1 MECRAKGA
9 LLISPRKDEERMK
22 LSKAQLAR
30 YIESM
35 ILKPEATR
43 AEVIKL
49 AEDAVK
55 YNFIT
60 AGVHGCYVSLV
71 KSIVKGTPVGV
82 ICPAGFPFGAN
93 TTATKVFETQD
104 AIKNGADEID
114 VMLYMGAFK
123 DKLYDVVRDDIK
135 AVVKAADG
143 HIVKVILETAL
154 LSREEKIKA
163 CQIAMEAGAHIVKS
177 STGNVFP
184 GANVEDIQ
192 LMRQTVGPNF
202 GVKASGGITKLEE
215 VLTYIEAGATR
226 VATRVAVDIVNSM
239 KE

>member
-1 MECRAKGA
+1 
-9 LLISPRKDEERMK
+9 MK
-22 LSKAQLAR
+22 LSKAELAR
-30 YIESM
+30 YIEYV
-35 ILKPEATR
+35 ILKPEGTR

-49 AEDAVK
+49 CEEAVK
-55 YNFIT
+55 YNFVT
-60 AGVHGCYVSLV
+60 ACVHGCYVSLA

-82 ICPAGFPFGAN
+82 ITPAGFPFGTN

-114 VMLYMGAFK
+114 MMIFMGAFK
-123 DKLYDVVRDDIK
+123 DKLYDLVAEDIK
-135 AVVKAADG
+135 AVVKAAEG
-143 HIVKVILETAL
+143 RIVKVILETAL

-163 CQIAMEAGAHIVKS
+163 CQLAVEAGAHFVKT

-184 GANVEDIQ
+184 GVNVEDIK

-202 GVKASGGITKLEE
+202 GVKASGGITKLSE

-226 VATRVAVDIVNSM
+226 VATRVAVDVIESM

>member
-1 MECRAKGA
+1 
-9 LLISPRKDEERMK
+9 MK
-22 LSKAQLAR
+22 LSKAELAR
-30 YIESM
+30 YIEYV
-35 ILKPEATR
+35 ILKPEGTR

-49 AEDAVK
+49 CEEAVK
-55 YNFIT
+55 YNFVT
-60 AGVHGCYVSLV
+60 ACVHGCYVSLA

-82 ICPAGFPFGAN
+82 ITPAGFPFGTN

-114 VMLYMGAFK
+114 MMIFMGAFK
-123 DKLYDVVRDDIK
+123 DKLYDLVAEDIK
-135 AVVKAADG
+135 AVVKAAEG
-143 HIVKVILETAL
+143 RIVKVILETAL

-163 CQIAMEAGAHIVKS
+163 CQLAVEAGAHFVKT

-184 GANVEDIQ
+184 GVNVEDIK

-202 GVKASGGITKLEE
+202 GVKASGGITKLSE

-226 VATRVAVDIVNSM
+226 IATRVAVDVIESM

>member
-1 MECRAKGA
+1 
-9 LLISPRKDEERMK
+9 MK
-22 LSKAQLAR
+22 LSKAELAR
-30 YIESM
+30 YIEYV
-35 ILKPEATR
+35 ILKPEGTR

-49 AEDAVK
+49 CEEAVK
-55 YNFIT
+55 YNFVT
-60 AGVHGCYVSLV
+60 ACVHGCYVSLA

-82 ICPAGFPFGAN
+82 ITPAGFPFGTN

-114 VMLYMGAFK
+114 MMIFMGAFK
-123 DKLYDVVRDDIK
+123 DKLYDLVAEDIK
-135 AVVKAADG
+135 AVVKAAEG
-143 HIVKVILETAL
+143 RIVKVILETAL

-163 CQIAMEAGAHIVKS
+163 CQIATETGANFVKT
-177 STGNVFP
+177 STGNALP
-184 GANVEDIQ
+184 GANVEDIK

-202 GVKASGGITKLEE
+202 GVKASGGITKLSE

-226 VATRVAVDIVNSM
+226 VATRVAVDVVESM

>member
-1 MECRAKGA
+1 
-9 LLISPRKDEERMK
+9 MK
-22 LSKAQLAR
+22 LSKAELAR
-30 YIESM
+30 YIEYV
-35 ILKPEATR
+35 ILKPEGTR

-49 AEDAVK
+49 CEEAVK
-55 YNFIT
+55 YNFVT
-60 AGVHGCYVSLV
+60 ACVHGCYVSLA

-82 ICPAGFPFGAN
+82 IAPAGFPFGTN

-104 AIKNGADEID
+104 AVKNGVDEID
-114 VMLYMGAFK
+114 MMMFMGAFK
-123 DKLYDVVRDDIK
+123 DKLYDLVAEDIK
-135 AVVKAADG
+135 AVVKAAEG
-143 HIVKVILETAL
+143 RTVKVILETAL

-163 CQIAMEAGAHIVKS
+163 CQLAVEAGAHFVKT

-184 GANVEDIQ
+184 GVNVEDIK

-202 GVKASGGITKLEE
+202 GVKASGGITKLSE

-226 VATRVAVDIVNSM
+226 IATRVAVDVIESM

>member
-1 MECRAKGA
+1 
-9 LLISPRKDEERMK
+9 MK
-22 LSKAQLAR
+22 LSKAELAR
-30 YIESM
+30 YIEYV
-35 ILKPEATR
+35 ILKPEGTR

-49 AEDAVK
+49 CEEAVK
-55 YNFIT
+55 YNFVT
-60 AGVHGCYVSLV
+60 ACVHGCYVSLA

-82 ICPAGFPFGAN
+82 ITPAGFPFGTN

-114 VMLYMGAFK
+114 MMIFMGAFK
-123 DKLYDVVRDDIK
+123 DKLYDLVAEDIK
-135 AVVKAADG
+135 AVVKAAEG
-143 HIVKVILETAL
+143 RVVKVILETAL

-163 CQIAMEAGAHIVKS
+163 CQIATETGANFVKT
-177 STGNVFP
+177 STGNALP
-184 GANVEDIQ
+184 GANVEDIK

-202 GVKASGGITKLEE
+202 GVKASGGITKLSE

-226 VATRVAVDIVNSM
+226 VATRVAVDVVESM

>member
-1 MECRAKGA
+1 
-9 LLISPRKDEERMK
+9 MK
-22 LSKAQLAR
+22 LSKAELAR
-30 YIESM
+30 YIEYV
-35 ILKPEATR
+35 ILKPEGTR

-49 AEDAVK
+49 CEEAVK
-55 YNFIT
+55 YNFVT
-60 AGVHGCYVSLV
+60 ACVHGCYVSLA

-82 ICPAGFPFGAN
+82 ITPAGFPFGTN

-114 VMLYMGAFK
+114 MMIFMGAFK
-123 DKLYDVVRDDIK
+123 DKLYDLVAEDIK
-135 AVVKAADG
+135 AVVKAAEG
-143 HIVKVILETAL
+143 RIVKVILETAL

-163 CQIAMEAGAHIVKS
+163 CQLAVEAGAHFVKT

-184 GANVEDIQ
+184 GVNVEDIK

-202 GVKASGGITKLEE
+202 GVKASGGITKLSE

-226 VATRVAVDIVNSM
+226 VATRVAVDVIELM

>member
-1 MECRAKGA
+1 
-9 LLISPRKDEERMK
+9 MK
-22 LSKAQLAR
+22 LSKAELAR
-30 YIESM
+30 YIEYV
-35 ILKPEATR
+35 ILKPEGTR

-49 AEDAVK
+49 CEEAVK
-55 YNFIT
+55 YNFVT
-60 AGVHGCYVSLV
+60 ACVHGCYVSLA

-82 ICPAGFPFGAN
+82 ITPAGFPFGTN

-114 VMLYMGAFK
+114 MMIFMGAFK
-123 DKLYDVVRDDIK
+123 DKLYDLVAEDIK
-135 AVVKAADG
+135 AVVKAAEG
-143 HIVKVILETAL
+143 RIVKVILETAL

-163 CQIAMEAGAHIVKS
+163 CQIATETGANFVKT
-177 STGNVFP
+177 STGNALP
-184 GANVEDIQ
+184 GANVEDIK

-202 GVKASGGITKLEE
+202 GVKASGGITKLSE

-226 VATRVAVDIVNSM
+226 VATRVAVDVIESM